1 MRRAAK
7 VDSNQSNIIKALRD
21 VGAKVQP
28 IHIIGKGCPDLLVAY
43 RDQWHV
49 LELKDGDKIPSKQV
63 LTDDEER
70 WHDEFGKQ
78 APVHICNSIE
88 SALKVIGAVN

>member
-7 VDSNQSNIIKALRD
+7 VDSNQPDIIKALRQ
-21 VGAKVQP
+21 VGARVQP
-28 IHIIGKGCPDLLVAY
+28 IHAIGKGCPDLLVAY

-49 LELKDGDKIPSKQV
+49 LELKDGAKVPSKQV

-70 WHDEFGKQ
+70 WHDEFGQQ
-78 APVHICNSIE
+78 APVHICNSVE
-88 SALKVIGAVN
+88 AALRIIGAA